1 MEAQLYS
8 TRASA
13 TRLPGK
19 HWAVPYNS
27 SLLPRSRAR
36 ARCGVGAFAPL
47 ECFEGGVNQT
57 QWSSTTRAVLLRCR
71 HRRVQEGET
80 GDDKGDDKF
89 QTFHGQAT
97 SVRETSSFEDPES
110 KSVAWKGVP
119 VRCPQTLKCL
129 SCLRRRYPAQQG
141 RGGLRRGNF
150 MTLFSFSG
158 QLIE

>member
-47 ECFEGGVNQT
+47 ECFEGG
-57 QWSSTTRAVLLRCR
+57 
-71 HRRVQEGET
+71 EGET
-80 GDDKGDDKF
+80 VFPLVVIKRM
-89 QTFHGQAT
+89 FHR
-97 SVRETSSFEDPES
+97 VC
-110 KSVAWKGVP
+110 GVP
-119 VRCPQTLKCL
+119 PHLLPRTASLCHAEEYFFQ
-129 SCLRRRYPAQQG
+129 
-141 RGGLRRGNF
+141 
-150 MTLFSFSG
+150 
-158 QLIE
+158 